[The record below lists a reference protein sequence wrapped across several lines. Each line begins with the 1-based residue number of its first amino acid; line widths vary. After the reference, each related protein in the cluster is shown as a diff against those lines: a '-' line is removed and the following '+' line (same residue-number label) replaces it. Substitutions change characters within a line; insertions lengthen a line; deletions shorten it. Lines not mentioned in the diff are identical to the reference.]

1 MFNMCDIW
9 HINNMCIG
17 ENMFKF
23 YYITPSNL
31 DNLILISDG
40 TNLTSLYFES
50 NKDSYSLLN
59 YKEDKSLD
67 IFKEVTLYLD
77 TYFNSKKPS
86 FTPLYKLN
94 NITTFQQDVY
104 NIIKDIPYGKTLT
117 YGDIASIIAQKRGI
131 KKMSSQAVGQALK
144 NNPICIIIP
153 CHRVI
158 GKSSLGGYNGGIKN
172 KLALLNIEGERNE

>member
-1 MFNMCDIW
+1 MCDTR

-40 TNLTSLYFES
+40 TNLTSLYFET
-50 NKDSYSLLN
+50 NKDSYSLLDH
-59 YKEDKSLD
+59 KEDSTLD
-67 IFKEVTLYLD
+67 IYKNTSLYLD
-77 TYFNSKKPS
+77 TYFKGKKPS
-86 FTPLYKLN
+86 FTPLYKLD
-94 NITTFQQDVY
+94 NITPFQQEVY

-117 YGDIASIIAQKRGI
+117 YGNIASLIASKRGI
-131 KKMSSQAVGQALK
+131 KKMSSEAVGQALK
-144 NNPICIIIP
+144 KNPICIIIP